1 MNEIPI
7 TVNICERPYKLMV
20 NPEDEPLIR
29 EAARK
34 INEGL
39 RSYAQNYAFKDSQDL
54 LSMVALQYTLNS
66 LKNEKSL
73 RFRDRDL
80 AGKLQ
85 QIDRTLSI

>member
-20 NPEDEPLIR
+20 KPDDEPLVR

-39 RSYAQNYAFKDSQDL
+39 RNYAQNYAFKDNQDL
-54 LSMVALQYTLNS
+54 LSMVALQYTLNA
-66 LKNEKSL
+66 LKNEKELSY
-73 RFRDRDL
+73 RDREL
-80 AGKLQ
+80 AGQLQ
-85 QIDRTLSI
+85 QINRTLSI

>member
-1 MNEIPI
+1 
-7 TVNICERPYKLMV
+7 MV

>member
-1 MNEIPI
+1 
-7 TVNICERPYKLMV
+7 MV
-20 NPEDEPLIR
+20 NPDDEPLIR

-39 RSYAQNYAFKDSQDL
+39 RSYAQNYAFKDNQDL

-66 LKNEKSL
+66 LKNERGL

-80 AGKLQ
+80 ADKLQ